1 MTCNQN
7 YCSRDLMKAVTN
19 NSAMDQ
25 MGNDEENG
33 LSKRPSNSPVGHWWS
48 Y

>member
-25 MGNDEENG
+25 MGNDEANG
-33 LSKRPSNSPVGHWWS
+33 LSKRPSNSPVGHW
-48 Y
+48 